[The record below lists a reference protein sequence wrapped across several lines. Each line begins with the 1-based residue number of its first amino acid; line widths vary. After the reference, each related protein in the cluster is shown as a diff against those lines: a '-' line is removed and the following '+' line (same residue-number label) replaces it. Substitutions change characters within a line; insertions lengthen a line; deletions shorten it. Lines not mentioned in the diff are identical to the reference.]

1 MNLML
6 ADVINARNTLAMWG
20 IPPDKISAGWHE
32 GEMSLI
38 IEYDGGD
45 DMLEDNVLNVI
56 ETLTSTTLPIVL
68 KKPDPTFKFNF
79 GTAP

>member
-6 ADVINARNTLAMWG
+6 ADVISARNALAMWG

-45 DMLEDNVLNVI
+45 DMLEDYVLNVV

-68 KKPDPTFKFNF
+68 KKPETTFQFNF
-79 GTAP
+79 NTAP